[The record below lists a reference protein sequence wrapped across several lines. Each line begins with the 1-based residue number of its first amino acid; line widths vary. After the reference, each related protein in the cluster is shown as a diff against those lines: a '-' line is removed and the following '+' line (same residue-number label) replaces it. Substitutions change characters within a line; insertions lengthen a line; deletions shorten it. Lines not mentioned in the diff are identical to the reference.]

1 MSGSGIVIV
10 SANINKK
17 KSELNL
23 CYGAAHNV
31 GVECIGNGT
40 AELLAE
46 RVCVKFLNVHHGSK
60 ILAREPALA
69 LSAIGVLCRAKRL
82 RR

>member
-10 SANINKK
+10 SAKINKK

-23 CYGAAHNV
+23 CYGAAHDV
-31 GVECIGNGT
+31 GIEGVGYGA

-46 RVCVKFLNVHHGSK
+46 RVCVKFLNVHH
-60 ILAREPALA
+60 
-69 LSAIGVLCRAKRL
+69 
-82 RR
+82 

>member
-10 SANINKK
+10 SAKINKK

-23 CYGAAHNV
+23 CYGAAHDV
-31 GVECIGNGT
+31 GIEGVGYGA

-46 RVCVKFLNVHHGSK
+46 RVCVKFLNVHYRCE

-69 LSAIGVLCRAKRL
+69 LAAIGFADVAGVSF
-82 RR
+82 

>member
-10 SANINKK
+10 SAKINKK

-23 CYGAAHNV
+23 CYGAAHDV
-31 GVECIGNGT
+31 GIEGVGYGA

-46 RVCVKFLNVHHGSK
+46 RVSIKFLNVHHRGEVFS
-60 ILAREPALA
+60 
-69 LSAIGVLCRAKRL
+69 
-82 RR
+82 